1 MTDTK
6 TYCIIDVEDNDVRGI
21 DFSKEEVVTEA
32 RELCAFLY
40 KETRYAPQ
48 TFEEAIKFFDEED
61 IMVFDMNDRIKS

>member
-6 TYCIIDVEDNDVRGI
+6 TYCIIDIEDNDVRGI
-21 DFSKEEVVTEA
+21 DFSEDEVVTEA

-40 KETRYAPQ
+40 KETKYAPE

-61 IMVFDMNDRIKS
+61 IYVFDMNDRIKS